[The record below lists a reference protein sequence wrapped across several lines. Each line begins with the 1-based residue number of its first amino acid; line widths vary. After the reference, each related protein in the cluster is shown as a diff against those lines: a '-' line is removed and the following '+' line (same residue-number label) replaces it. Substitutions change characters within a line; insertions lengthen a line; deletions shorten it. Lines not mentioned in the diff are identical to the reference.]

1 MALKVLMLRKKLD
14 SKRKDLEALR
24 TKVTEM
30 ATREADIEK
39 AIEEAETEEERTAVE
54 EEIEK
59 FNADKAEADTA
70 VADLEREVGE
80 LETELEAEERSQST
94 DPVKEPEKKEERGGK
109 KDMPTAE
116 SRNRF
121 GLTEEIIK
129 RERVQGFLSDVRT
142 CIKEKRALTNVGL
155 TIPEEFLGVIR
166 ENVINYSKLYRHVN
180 VRTLSGDGRMVI
192 MGTVP
197 EAIWTEC
204 CARLNEL
211 SLVFNDVEVDCNK
224 LGAFFAVCN
233 AIIEDS
239 DIALA
244 SELIDALSQ
253 ANGLALDKAIIYGTG
268 NKMPLGVVS
277 RIAQT
282 SQPADY
288 PATARD
294 WTDLHSTH
302 ALQIANSV
310 TGVSL
315 FQTIMLDAAVMKGKY
330 SRGEKVWVMN
340 ETTYTF
346 LKAQGLSINAAGAIV
361 SGVEG
366 TMPVIGGVVEVLD
379 FIPDYNIVG
388 GYFDLYLLGERAG
401 IRVEQSREYRFLDDQ
416 TVFKATSRY
425 DGLPVI
431 PEAFVVLAINGAS
444 VTTDVDFT
452 PDTANTVQGIVLSQ
466 SAVTVQNTKKVTITA
481 TTFPVDGEVVW
492 TSSDTSKATV
502 DGGVIT
508 GKAASGSA
516 VITAS
521 CGDATA
527 VCNVTCAAAS

>member
-1 MALKVLMLRKKLD
+1 MALRALMLRKKID
-14 SKRKDLEALR
+14 QKKKELESLR
-24 TKVTEM
+24 SAEFE
-30 ATREADIEK
+30 AREAELAK
-39 AIEEAETEEERTAVE
+39 AIEEAETDEERSAVE
-54 EEIEK
+54 GEIDAFEAEK
-59 FNADKAEADTA
+59 KANADS

-80 LETELEAEERSQST
+80 LEEQLAEEERNQNT
-94 DPVKEPEKKEERGGK
+94 DPVKPETKNEERGGM
-109 KDMPTAE
+109 KDMATPE
-116 SRNRF
+116 MRNRF

-129 RERVQGFLSDVRT
+129 RERVQGFLSEVRT

-155 TIPEEFLGVIR
+155 TIPDEFLGVIR

-233 AIIEDS
+233 AVLEDS

-268 NKMPLGVVS
+268 TKMPLGIVS

-330 SRGEKVWVMN
+330 SRGEKVWGMN

-401 IRVEQSREYRFLDDQ
+401 IRMEQSREYRFLDDQ
-416 TVFKATSRY
+416 TVFKATARY

-444 VTTDVDFT
+444 VTTEVDFT
-452 PDTANTVQGIVLSQ
+452 PDTANTVQGIILSQ
-466 SAVTVQNTKKVTITA
+466 SAVTVQNTKKVKITA

-502 DGGVIT
+502 EGGVIT